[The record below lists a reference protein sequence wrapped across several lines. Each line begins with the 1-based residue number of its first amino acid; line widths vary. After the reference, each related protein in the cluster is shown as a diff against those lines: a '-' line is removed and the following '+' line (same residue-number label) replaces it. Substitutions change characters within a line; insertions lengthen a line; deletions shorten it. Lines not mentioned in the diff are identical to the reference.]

1 MLHIE
6 EYVGIILGV
15 PQTRR
20 AKALANPHQPHGA
33 LVHELERY
41 IEAHNPD
48 VTDVNVVSATD
59 TGQADKAIRRSGIG
73 TKSPTKR
80 EIGPAQRAGGAP

>member
-15 PQTRR
+15 PRTHRVR
-20 AKALANPHQPHGA
+20 ALANPDQPHSA
-33 LVHELERY
+33 VIHELQRY

-48 VTDVNVVSATD
+48 ATYVHVLSATD
-59 TGQADKAIRRSGIG
+59 TGQADTGHKPVRHWYHVSYEA
-73 TKSPTKR
+73 
-80 EIGPAQRAGGAP
+80 

>member
-20 AKALANPHQPHGA
+20 AKALANPDQPHSA
-33 LVHELERY
+33 VIHELEGY
-41 IEAHNPD
+41 IKAHHPD
-48 VTDVNVVSATD
+48 TTDVNVVNATD
-59 TGQADKAIRRSGIG
+59 TGQADKTHQPVRHWYHVTYEA
-73 TKSPTKR
+73 
-80 EIGPAQRAGGAP
+80 